1 MCEHTLTLLSICHYV
16 HGNANDNG
24 NVIEH
29 SLSQCTLCRRHYQA
43 ACTSYFIYLF
53 IYLFIFLSHTESGA
67 SCLKNTLQDRS
78 LIDYRMIKKLCKSQ
92 ANENKSVKTAVLPL
106 QEDFE
111 SHGWAKTAAEHLAS
125 EIKHTE

>member
-1 MCEHTLTLLSICHYV
+1 MPKTLPSCLYILFYI
-16 HGNANDNG
+16 
-24 NVIEH
+24 
-29 SLSQCTLCRRHYQA
+29 
-43 ACTSYFIYLF
+43 FIYLF
-53 IYLFIFLSHTESGA
+53 IYLLVAHTESGA

-125 EIKHTE
+125 ETKHTE